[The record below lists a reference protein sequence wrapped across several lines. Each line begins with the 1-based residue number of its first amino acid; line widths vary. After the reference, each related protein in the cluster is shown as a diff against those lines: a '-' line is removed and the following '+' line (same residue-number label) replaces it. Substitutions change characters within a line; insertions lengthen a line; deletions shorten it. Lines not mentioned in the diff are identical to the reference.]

1 MPSPL
6 PNEFALQIPSVADGT
21 RPNTQ
26 FGTSITPATGSH
38 GSYASLISGASVTE
52 EVWGILINVNNVA
65 NRADLMPVAP
75 TDTSCRRDMDR
86 TSMGQSSRQ
95 WILGTKRSWTPLCEK
110 LWPIWILTNG
120 RY

>member
-1 MPSPL
+1 MRSPL

-65 NRADLMPVAP
+65 IGAEEHQSLV
-75 TDTSCRRDMDR
+75 TIGLDTS
-86 TSMGQSSRQ
+86 GGSSFTDFINHLVCGPANAYSEPGSGV
-95 WILGTKRSWTPLCEK
+95 WYYSPPWG
-110 LWPIWILTNG
+110 ND
-120 RY
+120 

>member
-1 MPSPL
+1 MLSPL

-52 EVWGILINVNNVA
+52 VCL
-65 NRADLMPVAP
+65 P
-75 TDTSCRRDMDR
+75 
-86 TSMGQSSRQ
+86 
-95 WILGTKRSWTPLCEK
+95 
-110 LWPIWILTNG
+110 
-120 RY
+120 